1 MTFYFI
7 FVITLLQ
14 KNISMLTQENALK
27 FLRHRPAIS
36 VAAVEKQASIPS
48 GTIAQAL
55 SKGRQLSEKHLVALD
70 GVLRDYG
77 YRDDLYQKARVV
89 SVINH
94 KGGVG
99 KTTTVCSLGEALANK
114 GFKVLMVDLD
124 PQGNLSQILGIEQPE
139 SQVADALIHDA
150 DFPTIELQ
158 EGLDLSP
165 SDIDLGNAEYQLI
178 LVPGGDLRLKNRMTP
193 LLTKYDYI
201 LIDCPPSLG
210 KLTVSALYASD
221 SCLITMQPEMAA
233 MKGVNSLL
241 EKIHEIKK
249 NLNPMLEIDGL
260 VFTMVKKN
268 SVHDG
273 IKEAVRH
280 NLPLRIFNT
289 EIKHLV
295 DFQKAQVAGNTISKF
310 ANHSEAAHLYTA
322 FCAEYIDYLQ
332 FLK

>member
-1 MTFYFI
+1 MNI
-7 FVITLLQ
+7 ITEYM
-14 KNISMLTQENALK
+14 ITQENALK

-36 VAAVEKQASIPS
+36 VSAVEKQATIPA
-48 GTIAQAL
+48 GTLQQSL
-55 SKGRQLSEKHLVALD
+55 SQGRQLAEKHLVALD
-70 GVLRDYG
+70 KVLRDYG
-77 YRDDLYQKARVV
+77 YSDELYQKARVV

-114 GFKVLMVDLD
+114 GFKVLMIDLD

-139 SQVADALIHDA
+139 IQVADALIRDIE
-150 DFPTIELQ
+150 FPVIS
-158 EGLDLSP
+158 LDINLDISP

-178 LVPGGDLRLKNRMTP
+178 LMPGGDLRLKNRIVP
-193 LLTKYDYI
+193 LLSRYDYV

-241 EKIHEIKK
+241 EKIHDIKK
-249 NLNPMLEIDGL
+249 NLNPMLTIDGL

-268 SVHDG
+268 SVHEG
-273 IKEAVRH
+273 IKDAIRQ

-310 ANHSEAAHLYTA
+310 SNSSEAAGLYSA

>member
-1 MTFYFI
+1 MMLQGEFFGNTMLSFQKTRLATFIRFIYQKIIIIPFCSKVMTFYFI

-14 KNISMLTQENALK
+14 KNNQMLTQENALK

-124 PQGNLSQILGIEQPE
+124 PQGNLSQIL
-139 SQVADALIHDA
+139 V
-150 DFPTIELQ
+150 
-158 EGLDLSP
+158 
-165 SDIDLGNAEYQLI
+165 
-178 LVPGGDLRLKNRMTP
+178 
-193 LLTKYDYI
+193 
-201 LIDCPPSLG
+201 
-210 KLTVSALYASD
+210 
-221 SCLITMQPEMAA
+221 
-233 MKGVNSLL
+233 
-241 EKIHEIKK
+241 
-249 NLNPMLEIDGL
+249 
-260 VFTMVKKN
+260 
-268 SVHDG
+268 
-273 IKEAVRH
+273 
-280 NLPLRIFNT
+280 
-289 EIKHLV
+289 
-295 DFQKAQVAGNTISKF
+295 
-310 ANHSEAAHLYTA
+310 
-322 FCAEYIDYLQ
+322 
-332 FLK
+332 